1 MLTPLD
7 IQNKEFKRGVRGYK
21 ESDVDAFLDEIM
33 MDYEKIYKENIELKD
48 KIAMLDDQLK
58 HYNNIEETL
67 QNTLVVAQ
75 STAEEVKLNARK
87 NAELIV
93 KEAEDDSKKI
103 IEEAR
108 SEALKIREEYEMIKK
123 DMLVFKT
130 RFKTLLQSQLESV
143 NDYYHDLGINDNNIE

>member
-7 IQNKEFKRGVRGYK
+7 IQNKEFRKGVRGYK
-21 ESDVDAFLDEIM
+21 EVEVDAFLDEIM
-33 MDYEKIYKENIELKD
+33 MDYENVYKENIELKD
-48 KIAMLDDQLK
+48 KIAMLNDQLK
-58 HYNNIEETL
+58 HYNKIEETL

-75 STAEEVKLNARK
+75 STAEEVKINARK

-93 KEAEDDSKKI
+93 KEAEDDSRRI
-103 IEEAR
+103 LEEAR
-108 SEALKIREEYEMIKK
+108 NEVLKAREEYEAIKR

-143 NDYYHDLGINDNNIE
+143 NDYHNDLETDNSIE

>member
-21 ESDVDAFLDEIM
+21 EVEVDAFLDEIM
-33 MDYEKIYKENIELKD
+33 MDYEKVYKENIELKD
-48 KIAMLDDQLK
+48 KISMLNDQLK
-58 HYNNIEETL
+58 HYNKIEETL

-75 STAEEVKLNARK
+75 STAEEVKINAKK
-87 NAELIV
+87 NADLII
-93 KEAEDDSKKI
+93 KEAEDDSRRI
-103 IEEAR
+103 VEEAR
-108 SEALKIREEYEMIKK
+108 NEALKVREELETLKK

-143 NDYYHDLGINDNNIE
+143 NDYYKDLGIDNDKE

>member
-21 ESDVDAFLDEIM
+21 ESEVDAFLDEIM
-33 MDYEKIYKENIELKD
+33 IDYEKIFKENIELKD
-48 KIAMLDDQLK
+48 KISMLNDQIK
-58 HYNNIEETL
+58 HYNQIEETL

-87 NAELIV
+87 NAELII
-93 KEAEDDSKKI
+93 KEAEENSKKI
-103 IEEAR
+103 IDEAKK
-108 SEALKIREEYEMIKK
+108 EALKIREEYEALIK

-130 RFKTLLQSQLESV
+130 RFKTLLQSQLESL
-143 NDYYHDLGINDNNIE
+143 NEYYRDLGIEDNE